1 MGRNQNMCGKSNIKR
16 KTSPKR
22 TSQLFR
28 LLYRETRFEIKTNR
42 RIRNRTYGGVR
53 GREIYLKFP
62 SYSILG
68 EKGNYGLLWNLSNS
82 CGIRF
87 KVAAKK
93 DPIPIATVETDIL
106 TAVSPKRKPNRR

>member
-53 GREIYLKFP
+53 G
-62 SYSILG
+62 
-68 EKGNYGLLWNLSNS
+68 
-82 CGIRF
+82 
-87 KVAAKK
+87 
-93 DPIPIATVETDIL
+93 
-106 TAVSPKRKPNRR
+106 

>member
-53 GREIYLKFP
+53 GRNFSIKRNS
-62 SYSILG
+62 SYSICEKQKPDDPHAISRGGILG
-68 EKGNYGLLWNLSNS
+68 G
-82 CGIRF
+82 CRH
-87 KVAAKK
+87 VC
-93 DPIPIATVETDIL
+93 
-106 TAVSPKRKPNRR
+106 VSGSQYP

>member
-42 RIRNRTYGGVR
+42 RIRNRTYGGGGGRGYLAPPTRFGAKEVR
-53 GREIYLKFP
+53 EGQKCFLLSEIVRTPP
-62 SYSILG
+62 S
-68 EKGNYGLLWNLSNS
+68 
-82 CGIRF
+82 
-87 KVAAKK
+87 
-93 DPIPIATVETDIL
+93 
-106 TAVSPKRKPNRR
+106 

>member
-53 GREIYLKFP
+53 GRNFSIKRNS
-62 SYSILG
+62 SYSIVQII
-68 EKGNYGLLWNLSNS
+68 EFHE
-82 CGIRF
+82 IQF
-87 KVAAKK
+87 FMIVQ
-93 DPIPIATVETDIL
+93 TVNPF
-106 TAVSPKRKPNRR
+106 SF

>member
-1 MGRNQNMCGKSNIKR
+1 MIYWRAAAFWCGS
-16 KTSPKR
+16 
-22 TSQLFR
+22 LA
-28 LLYRETRFEIKTNR
+28 Y
-42 RIRNRTYGGVR
+42 
-53 GREIYLKFP
+53 
-62 SYSILG
+62 LG

-106 TAVSPKRKPNRR
+106 TAVSPKIKHNRR

>member
-42 RIRNRTYGGVR
+42 RIRNRTYGGVKGDLFHPTR
-53 GREIYLKFP
+53 LLNQYP
-62 SYSILG
+62 SII
-68 EKGNYGLLWNLSNS
+68 K
-82 CGIRF
+82 
-87 KVAAKK
+87 
-93 DPIPIATVETDIL
+93 
-106 TAVSPKRKPNRR
+106 